1 MSSRQEATAKL
12 GSYVVPSLSETQIVS
27 EYFASFTFSEDRMKQ
42 RVPVKVFNAYKEW
55 QNGGEQ
61 ISKEYANTIAEAM
74 KSWALDLG
82 ATSYTHWF
90 QPMTGSTAEKHDSFI
105 SVNGEMQ
112 ILERFN
118 GSNLVMG
125 EPDAS
130 SFPSGG
136 LRSTFEARGYTA
148 WDPSSPAFIRE
159 VARGKTL
166 CIPSVFVS
174 YHGEALDKKLP
185 LLRSDKAI
193 DKAAKR
199 ILAFFG
205 HNPKN
210 IYSTCGPE
218 QEFFLIDDGYFRLR
232 PDLQITG
239 RTLLGAVSAKGQQM
253 EDQYFGSIKDR
264 VLNFMNDVERECYK
278 LGIPVAT
285 RHNETAPNQYE
296 FAPIYE
302 KASISTDH
310 NLLLMDILKKEA
322 KKHGLACLLHEKPF
336 AGVNGSG
343 KHVNWSLSDEKGNNL
358 LNHGDT
364 PEENWQFLT
373 FLTAVVSGIAKN
385 ADVLQASIAT
395 AGNEHRLGANEA
407 PPSIMSIFLGRQ
419 LFEVVESIIDG
430 GCKKS
435 PCGKKNILNTGLSIL
450 PKLEQDQTDRNR
462 TSPFAFTGS
471 KFEFRACG
479 SSANIAGPLTV
490 INTIVTD
497 SLNDLADR
505 IENALAEKGNVE
517 ESLPKILKEVL
528 SESKYILFEGNGYS
542 QEWRDEAKKRGLS
555 NVPDTASALKALIS
569 DKTISLFERTG
580 VLTEVELKSRYAVE
594 LNIYN
599 NLLEIEANTIK
610 ELAQTEVLPSAY
622 DFQTNIGNSLKVLS
636 EIAEDKNIPLPIDV
650 VDDRKELFA
659 DLSRKI
665 HEVCKYLKQLKEMLA
680 IVAIKDDEEKANYL
694 YHDLNPQIEKIRKH
708 IDQIELIMPDSMW
721 GLPKYREMLFNL

>member
-1 MSSRQEATAKL
+1 MSNRQKVTAGL
-12 GSYVVPSLSETQIVS
+12 GSHIVPLLSETHKVS
-27 EYFASFTFSEDRMKQ
+27 EYFASHTFSEDRMKQ

-55 QNGGEQ
+55 QSGGEQ
-61 ISKEYANTIAEAM
+61 ISMEYANTIAEAM

-185 LLRSDKAI
+185 LLRSDRAL

-205 HNPKN
+205 ITPKK

-218 QEFFLIDDGYFRLR
+218 QEFFLIDEGYFRLR

-239 RTLLGAVSAKGQQM
+239 RTLLGAVPAKGQQL

-264 VLNFMNDVERECYK
+264 VLNFMNDVERESYK

-302 KASISTDH
+302 RSSISTDH
-310 NLLLMDILKKEA
+310 NLLLMDILRKEA

-358 LNHGDT
+358 LSHGDT

-373 FLTAVVSGIAKN
+373 FLTAVIGGVAKHS
-385 ADVLQASIAT
+385 DVLRASIAT
-395 AGNEHRLGANEA
+395 AANEHRLGANEA

-419 LFEVVESIIDG
+419 LTDVVADIING
-430 GCKKS
+430 GNKKS
-435 PCGKKNILNTGLSIL
+435 PCGKKNTLNTGLTIL

-479 SSANIAGPLTV
+479 SSENIAGPLMV
-490 INTIVTD
+490 INTIVAD
-497 SLNDLADR
+497 SLNNLADK
-505 IENALAEKGNVE
+505 IEKSLAEKGKIDEV
-517 ESLPKILKEVL
+517 LPKILREVL
-528 SESKYILFEGNGYS
+528 CESQNVLFEGNGYS
-542 QEWRDEAKKRGLS
+542 QEWKEEAQKRGLS
-555 NVPDTASALKALIS
+555 NVSGTSTALRALIG
-569 DKTISLFERTG
+569 DETISLFERTG
-580 VLTEVELKSRYAVE
+580 VLTAIELKSRYAIGLE
-594 LNIYN
+594 TYN
-599 NLLEIEANTIK
+599 KLLEIEANTIK
-610 ELAQTEVLPSAY
+610 ELAKTIILPSAY
-622 DFQTNIGNSLKVLS
+622 EFQTKVGKSLKILS
-636 EIAEDKNIPLPIDV
+636 EIVENTDVPLPIAAL
-650 VDDRKELFA
+650 DDRKELFA
-659 DLSRKI
+659 DLSRNI
-665 HEVCKYLKQLKEMLA
+665 HEVCKHLKQLKEMLV
-680 IVAIKDDEEKANYL
+680 IVAGKDDEEKADYL
-694 YHDLNPQIEKIRKH
+694 YNDLKPHTEKIRKH
-708 IDQIELIMPDSMW
+708 IDRLELMMPDGMW

>member
-1 MSSRQEATAKL
+1 MSNRQEATAKL
-12 GSYVVPSLSETQIVS
+12 GSYIVPPLEETQIVS

-55 QNGGEQ
+55 QSGGEQ

-166 CIPSVFVS
+166 CIPSIFVS
-174 YHGEALDKKLP
+174 YYGEALDKKLP

-199 ILAFFG
+199 IMAFFG
-205 HNPKN
+205 NTPKN

-239 RTLLGAVSAKGQQM
+239 RTLLGAVPAKGQQM

-302 KASISTDH
+302 KGTISTDH

-358 LNHGDT
+358 LSHGDT

-373 FLTAVVSGIAKN
+373 LLTAVIGGFAKHS
-385 ADVLQASIAT
+385 DVLRASIAT
-395 AGNEHRLGANEA
+395 AGNEYRLGANEA

-419 LFEVVESIIDG
+419 LSEVVETIIAG
-430 GCKKS
+430 GCKKTA
-435 PCGKKNILNTGLSIL
+435 CGKKNTLNTGLTIL

-479 SSANIAGPLTV
+479 SSENIAGPLTV
-490 INTIVTD
+490 INTIVAD
-497 SLNDLADR
+497 SLNDLSNK
-505 IENALAEKGNVE
+505 IEKELDVKGKIDE
-517 ESLPKILKEVL
+517 ILPKILREVL
-528 SESKYILFEGNGYS
+528 CDSQKVLFEGNGYS
-542 QEWRDEAKKRGLS
+542 EEWKKEAEIRGLS
-555 NVPDTASALKALIS
+555 NVSCASEAFKALIS

-580 VLTEVELKSRYAVE
+580 VFTAVELKARYAIK
-594 LNIYN
+594 LNIYA

-610 ELAQTEVLPSAY
+610 ELAKTIVLPAAYEFQTE
-622 DFQTNIGNSLKVLS
+622 IGKSLQILK
-636 EIAEDKNIPLPIDV
+636 EIVEDKNIPLPIDV
-650 VDDRKELFA
+650 LDDRKELFA
-659 DLSRKI
+659 ELSRNI
-665 HEVCKYLKQLKEMLA
+665 HEVCKHLKLLKEMLGV
-680 IVAIKDDEEKANYL
+680 VAAKDDEEKADYL
-694 YHDLNPQIEKIRKH
+694 YNNLKPQIEKIRKY
-708 IDQIELIMPDSMW
+708 IDQLELIMPDDMW
-721 GLPKYREMLFNL
+721 ELPKYREMLFNL